1 MVVRALFVLLILIGG
16 FGVQAYAQ
24 DVYFIRRERAK
35 GIIINFVGFV
45 LILISLIILI

>member
-1 MVVRALFVLLILIGG
+1 MVVRALLVLLFLIGG

>member
-1 MVVRALFVLLILIGG
+1 MVVRALLALLFLIGG

-24 DVYFIRRERAK
+24 EVYFIRRERAK

>member
-1 MVVRALFVLLILIGG
+1 MVVRGLLALLFLIGG
-16 FGVQAYAQ
+16 FGVQVFAQ

>member
-1 MVVRALFVLLILIGG
+1 MVVRALLALLFLIGG
-16 FGVQAYAQ
+16 FGVQVFAQ

-35 GIIINFVGFV
+35 GIIINFVGFI